1 VSPNGD
7 IGVSPSNGDMMSPI
21 DFQIFFGLNPQQIFQ
36 NGGIKSKGL
45 EIISLIMF
53 TQFY

>member
-7 IGVSPSNGDMMSPI
+7 IGVSPADMMSPI

-36 NGGIKSKGL
+36 NRGIKSKGL